1 VWDFS
6 QNKVNH
12 VSTTNGFYKTKF
24 YPLICGILGLTIFLI
39 KWLSGKRLRF
49 YGEKYELEFK
59 QTAFYLPKHSSHGL
73 VLGGATNE

>member
-1 VWDFS
+1 MSAPPMDFI
-6 QNKVNH
+6 QQKVH
-12 VSTTNGFYKTKF
+12 
-24 YPLICGILGLTIFLI
+24 PPPRGIFGLPIFLI
-39 KWLSGKRLRF
+39 VWVSGKRLRF